1 MFHMACILIFSMLYK
16 EDKYIDS
23 LSQSVT
29 IQAGVGI
36 IREKIVD
43 ERTKLLMIAQQL
55 LLISTHVV
63 TLYIFTL

>member
-1 MFHMACILIFSMLYK
+1 MLCILVFSVLYRK
-16 EDKYIDS
+16 EKYIDS

-36 IREKIVD
+36 ILEEEMD
-43 ERTKLLMIAQQL
+43 ERTKLLMMSQQL
-55 LLISTHVV
+55 LLISTHVI